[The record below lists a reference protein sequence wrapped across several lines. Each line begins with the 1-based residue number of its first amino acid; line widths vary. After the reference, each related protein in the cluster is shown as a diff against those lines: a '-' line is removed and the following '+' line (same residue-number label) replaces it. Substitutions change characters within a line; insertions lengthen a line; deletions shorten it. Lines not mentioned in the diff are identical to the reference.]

1 MASPILF
8 TLLTRHRER
17 GGLSDATL
25 MLQREVAER
34 IQASPGTRDYGVL
47 AILTQLHADVRRVL
61 TLPPGAFRPPPQVH
75 SAVVQLRFRGPAV
88 PIADYASFE
97 GMVRSVFTQRR
108 KTLANALRPF
118 AATRGREAAAALA
131 DAGIDGR
138 RRAETLQL
146 SELARL
152 AAQFPAR

>member
-1 MASPILF
+1 
-8 TLLTRHRER
+8 
-17 GGLSDATL
+17 
-25 MLQREVAER
+25 
-34 IQASPGTRDYGVL
+34 
-47 AILTQLHADVRRVL
+47 
-61 TLPPGAFRPPPQVH
+61 
-75 SAVVQLRFRGPAV
+75 VQLRFRGPAV